1 MTTVTDNPDDKK
13 MPLLDHLIELRQRL
27 LYSVVA
33 LLVVF
38 LVCFYFA
45 QPIFQYLAQP
55 LADVMLKHGIEE
67 HFRRMIFTALTE
79 VFFTYVKVSFFAA
92 AFICFPVFL
101 TQFWLFV
108 APGLYKHEKSA
119 LLPFL
124 VATPFLFFLGG
135 ALVYY
140 IIFPFAATFFIGF
153 EVPGTD
159 SSLPIQLEP
168 KVNEYLSLLMQ
179 LIFAFGLCFQ
189 LPVVMTLLARVGL
202 ATSKGMAAKR
212 KYAIVGVFIVAA
224 IFTPPDPLSQ
234 LSLAVPIIVLYE
246 ISIIMA
252 KMVEKKRAEAEGED
266 EYGDDDLDDLEDFD
280 DEDEGAEAKDE
291 DDDKVP
297 PAP

>member
-1 MTTVTDNPDDKK
+1 MTTVTEAPEDKK

-55 LADVMLKHGIEE
+55 LADVMLEHGIAE

-79 VFFTYVKVSFFAA
+79 VFFTYVKVAFFAA

-124 VATPFLFFLGG
+124 VATPFLFFTGG

-252 KMVEKKRAEAEGED
+252 KMVEKKRAEAQDED
-266 EYGDDDLDDLEDFD
+266 EFGDDDLEDFD
-280 DEDEGAEAKDE
+280 DDEDAEAKDE

>member
-1 MTTVTDNPDDKK
+1 MTTVTGAPEDKK

-38 LVCFYFA
+38 VVCFYFA
-45 QPIFQYLAQP
+45 QPIFAYLAQP
-55 LADVMLKHGIEE
+55 LADVMLEHGIAE
-67 HFRRMIFTALTE
+67 HQRRLIFTALTE
-79 VFFTYVKVSFFAA
+79 VFFTYVKVAFFAA

-108 APGLYKHEKSA
+108 APGLYRHEKSA
-119 LLPFL
+119 LAPFL
-124 VATPFLFFLGG
+124 VATPVLFFMGG

-140 IIFPFAATFFIGF
+140 VIFPFAATFFIGF
-153 EVPGTD
+153 EVPATEN
-159 SSLPIQLEP
+159 SLPIQLEP

-234 LSLAVPIIVLYE
+234 ISLAVPIIILYE
-246 ISIIMA
+246 ISILMA
-252 KMVEKKRAEAEGED
+252 KMVEKKRAEAAAEDDFNLDGED
-266 EYGDDDLDDLEDFD
+266 DFD
-280 DEDEGAEAKDE
+280 DEDDTPSGGGTTPAKT
-291 DDDKVP
+291 
-297 PAP
+297 

>member
-1 MTTVTDNPDDKK
+1 MSTTTENPDDKK

-55 LADVMLKHGIEE
+55 LADVMRE
-67 HFRRMIFTALTE
+67 HDIGEQQRRLIFTALTE
-79 VFFTYVKVSFFAA
+79 VFFTYVKVAFFAA
-92 AFICFPVFL
+92 AFICFPIFL
-101 TQFWLFV
+101 VQFWLFV

-119 LLPFL
+119 LAPFL
-124 VATPFLFFLGG
+124 AATPFLFFLGG

-140 IIFPFAATFFIGF
+140 IIFPFAAEFFIAF
-153 EVPGTD
+153 EVPETD
-159 SSLPIQLEP
+159 TTLPIQLEP
-168 KVNEYLSLLMQ
+168 KVNEYLSLMMQ

-212 KYAIVGVFIVAA
+212 KYAIVGVF
-224 IFTPPDPLSQ
+224 TPPDPLSQ
-234 LSLAVPIIVLYE
+234 LSLAIPIIILYE
-246 ISIIMA
+246 ISILMA
-252 KMVEKKRAEAEGED
+252 KMVEKKRAAAAAED
-266 EYGDDDLDDLEDFD
+266 DDDFGDDDLDDD
-280 DEDEGAEAKDE
+280 DGE
-291 DDDKVP
+291 DKVP